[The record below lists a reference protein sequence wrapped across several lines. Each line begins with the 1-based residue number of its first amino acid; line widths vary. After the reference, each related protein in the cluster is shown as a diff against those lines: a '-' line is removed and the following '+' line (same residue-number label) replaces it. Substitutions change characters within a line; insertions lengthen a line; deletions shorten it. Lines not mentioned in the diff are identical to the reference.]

1 MGAGSEARLPP
12 AALSVAKRC
21 RRNGG
26 AARTPPAGRGEA
38 GPRLPLGSRFDAAR
52 GQTKCSRYARA
63 GLVRFCNCRSALGR
77 PLRRSRPPC
86 PAQRA
91 RMGGSVCRGLCI
103 SGKWRPRPPRCWA
116 GEPVPPNGRGWAGAS
131 AEASAFLGSG
141 ARVRPGVG
149 QVSPLR
155 PFPASPRLRGRGRGH
170 GGPGAPART
179 NGSGLSFPASRHE
192 KGKSRAW

>member
-1 MGAGSEARLPP
+1 VQSLYAGRPRALLQLQKRPRAAPP

-63 GLVRFCNCRSALGR
+63 GLVRFCSCRSALGR

-116 GEPVPPNGRGWAGAS
+116 GEPP
-131 AEASAFLGSG
+131 
-141 ARVRPGVG
+141 
-149 QVSPLR
+149 SPL
-155 PFPASPRLRGRGRGH
+155 PPSPRLRGRGRGH